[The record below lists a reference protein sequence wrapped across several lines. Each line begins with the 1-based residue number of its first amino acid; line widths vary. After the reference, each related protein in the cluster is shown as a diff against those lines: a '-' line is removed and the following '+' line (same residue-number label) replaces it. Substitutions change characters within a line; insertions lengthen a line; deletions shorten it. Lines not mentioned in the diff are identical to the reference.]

1 MRAISFDTFGGVDVL
16 RLVEDAPVPEVGAGE
31 VRVRLHA
38 AGVNPADTYI
48 RSGTYAFYRPALPH
62 TPGFDGA
69 GTVDAVGEDVTTLEP
84 GARVFVGSILAHRRT
99 GTYAEYTVCDA
110 AAVHRLPEDLTY
122 AEGAAIG
129 VPGAAAY
136 RALFQR
142 GRLRPGESVLVHGA
156 SGGVGTLVV
165 QWARAHGATVIGTAS
180 SPEGREG
187 VIRAG
192 AHAALDHS
200 VTDHLE
206 GVADLTSGRGVDLV
220 VEMLADVN
228 LVTDLEHLAR
238 HGRVVVVGSRGT
250 IDLAPRLTMV
260 AEADV
265 RGMALWNARPDEWA
279 ESMRAVAAAL
289 ESRVLRPVV
298 GRALPLEQAPEAHR
312 AVLEAGARGKL
323 VLTIG

>member
-1 MRAISFDTFGGVDVL
+1 MRAISFDTFGDESVL
-16 RLVEDAPVPEVGAGE
+16 RLVEDAPTPDVGPGE

-38 AGVNPADTYI
+38 AGVNPAETYI

-69 GTVDAVGEDVTTLEP
+69 GTVDAVGPGVTTVEP
-84 GARVFVGSILAHRRT
+84 GMRVFVGSILAARKT

-110 AAVHRLPEDLTY
+110 GAVHPLPDDLSF

-129 VPGAAAY
+129 VPGATAY

-142 GRLRPGESVLVHGA
+142 GRLRPGETVLVHGA

-180 SPEGREG
+180 TDEGRRTVSE
-187 VIRAG
+187 AG
-192 AHAALDHS
+192 AHAVLDHS
-200 VTDHLE
+200 TPDHLDALGE
-206 GVADLTSGRGVDLV
+206 VTSGNGADLV

-228 LVTDLEHLAR
+228 LVADLQHLAR
-238 HGRVVVVGSRGT
+238 RGRVVVVGSRGT
-250 IDLAPRLTMV
+250 IDFAPRLTMA
-260 AEADV
+260 AEADI
-265 RGMALWNARPDEWA
+265 RGMALWNARPDEWL

-289 ESRVLRPVV
+289 ESGVLRPVV
-298 GRALPLEQAPEAHR
+298 GRELPLEQAREAHR
-312 AVLEAGARGKL
+312 AVLEPGARGKL
-323 VLTIG
+323 VLSIP